1 MTAMRRLLV
10 LLLAVLPLC
19 HASAWEPKPWEKY
32 VAQIEAQ
39 RDTVPQTSIMLQG
52 RRAASLGGFNPSNFR
67 VGYIFV
73 PDPPSL
79 FADYDEQIER
89 QRIASGSYSGSD
101 FIRDTAIDIVGDILE
116 SIF

>member
-1 MTAMRRLLV
+1 MMRRLLV
-10 LLLAVLPLC
+10 LLFAVLPLC
-19 HASAWEPKPWEKY
+19 HAAAWEPKPWEKY
-32 VAQIEAQ
+32 VAQVEVQ
-39 RDTVPQTSIMLQG
+39 RDTVPQPSIMLQ
-52 RRAASLGGFNPSNFR
+52 RLTEPTANRFNPANFR

-89 QRIASGSYSGSD
+89 QRIASGSYSSSD
-101 FIRDTAIDIVGDILE
+101 FIRDTAIDIVADILD